1 MIRVIG
7 IDPGLRN
14 TGWAVIE
21 VNKFTKDVKFIDC
34 GVIKTTTTLSL
45 PARLHQLHLGI
56 DDKIKI
62 FAVQSA
68 AIEETFVNMNY
79 ASSLKLAQ
87 ARAAAMLSL
96 SISGLTPSEYSA
108 TTVKKTIVGTG
119 RAEKE
124 QVMKMLRLI
133 IKGLHDIKSQDASDA
148 LAIALCHAHHGLG
161 NSFNY
166 LS

>member
-21 VNKFTKDVKFIDC
+21 VQKLTKEVKFIDC
-34 GVIKTTTTLSL
+34 GVIKTTSTLSL
-45 PARLHQLHLGI
+45 PERLYQLHVGI
-56 DDKIKI
+56 DEKVKF

-79 ASSLKLAQ
+79 GSSLKLAQ

-96 SISGLTPSEYSA
+96 SIAGLTPAEYAS
-108 TTVKKTIVGTG
+108 TTVKKTVVGTG

-124 QVMKMLRLI
+124 QVMKMLKLL
-133 IKGLHDIKSQDASDA
+133 IKGLVDIKNPDASDA
-148 LAIALCHAHHGLG
+148 LAIALCHAHHGINTYSL
-161 NSFNY
+161 
-166 LS
+166 

>member
-1 MIRVIG
+1 MTRVIG

-21 VNKFTKDVKFIDC
+21 VHKLTKEVKFIDC
-34 GVIKTTTTLSL
+34 GVIKTTATLSL
-45 PARLHQLHLGI
+45 TERLHQLHLGI
-56 DDKIKI
+56 DEKVKM
-62 FAVQSA
+62 FAIQSA

-79 ASSLKLAQ
+79 GSSLKLAQ

-96 SISGLTPSEYSA
+96 AIAGLIPTEYAS
-108 TTVKKTIVGTG
+108 TTVKKTVVGTG

-124 QVMKMLRLI
+124 QVMKMLKLL

-148 LAIALCHAHHGLG
+148 LAIALCHAHHGLK
-161 NSFNY
+161 SPY
-166 LS
+166 

>member
-21 VNKFTKDVKFIDC
+21 VHKSNNEVKFIDC
-34 GVIKTTTTLSL
+34 GVIKTTATLSL
-45 PARLHQLHLGI
+45 AERLHQLHLGI
-56 DDKIKI
+56 DDKVKM
-62 FAVQSA
+62 FAIQSA

-79 ASSLKLAQ
+79 ASSLKLSQ

-96 SISGLTPSEYSA
+96 TIAGLIPTEYAA

-119 RAEKE
+119 RAEKD
-124 QVMKMLRLI
+124 QVMKMLKLL
-133 IKGLHDIKSQDASDA
+133 IKGLNDIKSQDASDA
-148 LAIALCHAHHGLG
+148 LAIALCHAHHGLKNIG
-161 NSFNY
+161 
-166 LS
+166 

>member
-21 VNKFTKDVKFIDC
+21 VHKFTKEVKFIDC

-45 PARLHQLHLGI
+45 AERLHQLHLGI
-56 DDKIKI
+56 DEKIKM
-62 FAVQSA
+62 FAIQAA

-96 SISGLTPSEYSA
+96 SIAGLIPSEYSP

-124 QVMKMLRLI
+124 QVMKMLRLL
-133 IKGLHDIKSQDASDA
+133 IKGLNDIKSRDASDA
-148 LAIALCHAHHGLG
+148 LAIALCHAHHGL
-161 NSFNY
+161 NNLHNY
-166 LS
+166 SA

>member
-21 VNKFTKDVKFIDC
+21 VHKSNNEVKFIDC
-34 GVIKTTTTLSL
+34 GVIKTTATLSL
-45 PARLHQLHLGI
+45 AERLHQLHLGI
-56 DDKIKI
+56 DDKVKMFTI
-62 FAVQSA
+62 QSA

-79 ASSLKLAQ
+79 ASSLKLSQ

-96 SISGLTPSEYSA
+96 TIAGVPPTEYAA

-119 RAEKE
+119 RAEKD
-124 QVMKMLRLI
+124 QVMKMLKLL
-133 IKGLHDIKSQDASDA
+133 IKGLNDIKSQDASDA
-148 LAIALCHAHHGLG
+148 LAIALCHAHHGLKNIG
-161 NSFNY
+161 
-166 LS
+166 